1 MDERESMGVG
11 NREQGCRW
19 REKEEEEEEEGNSDL
34 HVTASSFPIE
44 SIPPL

>member
-19 REKEEEEEEEGNSDL
+19 REKEEEEEEGNSDL

-44 SIPPL
+44 SIPLL